1 VGEKLGGFG
10 QKSGVDIQ
18 DGGFLFFREAGG
30 FCKEESTGDI
40 LPFWIS
46 VWKVGSDIAR
56 AEGSENCVCESMKKD
71 IGIGVTFEA
80 PFVGNG
86 DAAKDERASRDK
98 GMNIIT
104 KANSQHLETMS
115 GEVAVANG
123 FYKSSSQGKSSTQG
137 EKRNIVFL

>member
-1 VGEKLGGFG
+1 ME
-10 QKSGVDIQ
+10 
-18 DGGFLFFREAGG
+18 
-30 FCKEESTGDI
+30 
-40 LPFWIS
+40 
-46 VWKVGSDIAR
+46 
-56 AEGSENCVCESMKKD
+56 KD

-86 DAAKDERASRDK
+86 DAAKNERASRDK